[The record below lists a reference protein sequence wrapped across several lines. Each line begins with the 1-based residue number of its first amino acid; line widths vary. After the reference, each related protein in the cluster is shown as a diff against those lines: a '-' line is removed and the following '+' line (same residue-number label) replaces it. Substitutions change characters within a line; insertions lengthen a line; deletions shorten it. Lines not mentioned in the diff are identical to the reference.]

1 MIEKFGI
8 FLLRKF
14 TINSD
19 FSVGER
25 FSRPEMLIVFSAYI
39 LFFVKKNLFS

>member
-8 FLLRKF
+8 LFLLRKF

-19 FSVGER
+19 FSVPKCV
-25 FSRPEMLIVFSAYI
+25 SVFFAYI
-39 LFFVKKNLFS
+39 LFL